1 MDKMKQTAGDNSSNI
16 QIAGDCSIGITA
28 ADAIAISREVAQHEI
43 DRYKQEALA
52 VAEERFEKIAE
63 KAVESIL
70 EKNPKLL
77 SSFREPAIQ
86 VALYDTYKK
95 YIESGDDELGDNL
108 IILLIERLNEVE
120 RNTKQ
125 FLIDDARNI
134 LPKLSRANLAFLALY
149 VFSQI
154 NIPFKC
160 RKEYEELLAK
170 LKKLTAEVAEITTLD
185 IAYLKQSGCTMSI
198 PMIQTSKSIAEC
210 LLDTYEYYF
219 SKGIT
224 NDVLNNTILPKYPI
238 HNIDDAKMLT
248 LLDFPKEGNALLRF
262 SSKKRVD
269 DFFTENDYPEYQKFV
284 EDVISAQPKPTLEE
298 VKKFHI
304 DLDSNWKE
312 VFDLWEKPNVRSISI
327 MPVGL
332 YIGSIYLGKVI
343 DVKIPQEIFY
353 PQF

>member
-16 QIAGDCSIGITA
+16 QIAGDCHVGITA
-28 ADAIAISREVAQHEI
+28 ADAIAISREVVQHEI
-43 DRYKQEALA
+43 DRYKQEASA
-52 VAEERFEKIAE
+52 VAEERFKKIVE
-63 KAVESIL
+63 KAVEAIL
-70 EKNPKLL
+70 EKNPRLL
-77 SSFREPAIQ
+77 SAFCEPAIQ

-108 IILLIERLNEVE
+108 IVLLIERLNEHE

-154 NIPFKC
+154 NIPFNYC
-160 RKEYEELLAK
+160 KEYEELLAK
-170 LKKLTAEVAEITTLD
+170 LKILTSEIVKITTLD

-198 PMIQTSKSIAEC
+198 PMMQTSKSIAEC

-224 NDVLNNTILPKYPI
+224 LDMLNTIYPV
-238 HNIDDAKMLT
+238 HNIDDTKMLS
-248 LLDFPKEGNALLRF
+248 LLDFRNKGYVLLRF

-269 DFFTENDYPEYQKFV
+269 DFFRENDYPEYQRFV
-284 EDVISAQPKPTLEE
+284 EDIISTQRKPTLDE

-304 DLDSNWKE
+304 DIDSNWKD

-332 YIGSIYLGKVI
+332 YIGSIYLGKI
-343 DVKIPQEIFY
+343 IGVKIPQEIFY